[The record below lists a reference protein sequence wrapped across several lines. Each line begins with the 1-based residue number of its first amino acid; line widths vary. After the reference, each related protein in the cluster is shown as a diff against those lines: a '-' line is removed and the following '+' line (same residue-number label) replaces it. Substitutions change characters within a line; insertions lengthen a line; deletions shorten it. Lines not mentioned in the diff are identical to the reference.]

1 MTLPPLPDLRE
12 AFEAYFANSRRGRG
26 VKKIPV
32 FKRLPDDS
40 YADEPT
46 QRHWWTWQNAAR
58 AAIAAHVPE
67 AGCGNIAAVPASLTD
82 EQIDRLIQWQWATN
96 YQQPLYPAARAFARA
111 VLAAAQQAVPVPAD
125 MALTDD
131 PWRKLYRRAINEA
144 NGLTNYV
151 EDRPELRGAERRLAA
166 TFEPTPEKKP

>member
-1 MTLPPLPDLRE
+1 MTLPPLPTPK
-12 AFEAYFANSRRGRG
+12 G
-26 VKKIPV
+26 
-32 FKRLPDDS
+32 
-40 YADEPT
+40 ADT
-46 QRHWWTWQNAAR
+46 FGADYTADQMRDYAR

-67 AGCGNIAAVPASLTD
+67 AAFGNIAAVPAQPLTD
-82 EQIDRLIQWQWATN
+82 EQIHESLCEACSDGSGPVSLAEFRQDE
-96 YQQPLYPAARAFARA
+96 AFADMVAFTRA
-111 VLAAAQQAVPVPAD
+111 LERRIAAAPQAVPVPAD

-166 TFEPTPEKKP
+166 IEAEARTLAATFEPTPEKKP